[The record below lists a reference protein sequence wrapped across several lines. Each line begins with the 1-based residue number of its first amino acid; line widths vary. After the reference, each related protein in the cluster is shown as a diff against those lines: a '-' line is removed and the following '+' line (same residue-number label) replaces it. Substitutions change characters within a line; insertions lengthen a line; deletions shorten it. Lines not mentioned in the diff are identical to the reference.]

1 MAESAVI
8 FDNVSRTFGDIT
20 ALAGVSLTVPEG
32 SIFGVVGTSGAGKS
46 TLLRT
51 VNGLETPTGGT
62 VTTLG
67 VEPATLGAGEL
78 RGLRREVGMIF
89 QQYNLLGSKT
99 VAENVAMPLTLE
111 GTRDARRVNDA
122 LELVGLGDKAD
133 AKPRELSGGQ
143 RQRVGI
149 ARALVTRPQ
158 ILLCDEPTSALDPM
172 TTGQI
177 LDLLT
182 QINEQLGITILIITH
197 QMDVIARI
205 ADNVAVLEHGKLIE
219 TGPVEDV
226 FSAPQQELTRRFVAT
241 TVPTT
246 HLQAEADSIIRVVH
260 RGGAGQTVLHDLETH
275 GVRARLLQA
284 NDLPLRRTTVG
295 SMVIGLDGNAIA
307 DAIASLRNTDGL
319 AVEVIR

>member
-1 MAESAVI
+1 MAVEFDHVSRQFDGVTAL
-8 FDNVSRTFGDIT
+8 DNVTF
-20 ALAGVSLTVPEG
+20 SVPDD
-32 SIFGVVGTSGAGKS
+32 SIVGVVGTSGAGKS

-133 AKPRELSGGQ
+133 AKPQELSGGQ

-149 ARALVTRPQ
+149 ARALVTRPRL
-158 ILLCDEPTSALDPM
+158 LLCDEPTSALDPM

-182 QINEQLGITILIITH
+182 QINEQLGITVLIITH
-197 QMDVIARI
+197 QMNVIARI

-226 FSAPQQELTRRFVAT
+226 FSSPQQELTREFVAT
-241 TVPTT
+241 TVPR
-246 HLQAEADSIIRVVH
+246 ADADSDTERLIRVHH
-260 RGGAGQTVLHDLETH
+260 RDGAARSLFDKLAHL
-275 GVRARLLQA
+275 GVRASLLQA
-284 NDLPLRRTTVG
+284 NDLPLRSTTVG
-295 SMVIGLDGNAIA
+295 SMLIGLDNPGADQAIA
-307 DAIASLRNTDGL
+307 LISHTDGL
-319 AVEVIR
+319 SVEVIR